1 MVISKKIEMISSLV
15 SIIVPCYNQAQYLD
29 EALQSVI
36 EQTYANWE
44 CIIVNDGSPDN
55 TEEVARKWLDKDER
69 FKYLYQ
75 ENGGLS
81 SARNAGLKI
90 AKGDYIQFLD
100 ADDLIESEKIR
111 VQLENLINDHEIDI
125 SVSGYRYFEDLTRKL
140 KSMGRNNIFPEVVL
154 HKSDSDLKEVL
165 SLKNPMVISATLY
178 NKSVFE
184 KVGMFDEDLV
194 SLEDWE
200 FHTRCALHDMKFQHI
215 GVIIN
220 TKTLIRLHS
229 NSMMNNN
236 EIMKIG
242 SQLFNKK
249 RNQNPLY
256 LKYFSEVE
264 KKVLDEDGKE
274 IVINKIKSIK
284 SFIKLFVPPIF
295 LLIKRKLF

>member
-1 MVISKKIEMISSLV
+1 MISSLV

-36 EQTYANWE
+36 EQTYASWE

-55 TEEVARKWLDKDER
+55 TEEVARKWLNKDER

-178 NKSVFE
+178 KKSVFE

-236 EIMKIG
+236 EIMNIG

-264 KKVLDEDGKE
+264 KKVLDEAGKE
-274 IVINKIKSIK
+274 IVINRIKSIK